1 MLKTYKITEE
11 NTQELREAM
20 KKEPLSR
27 LYRRMEAVALRGEG
41 KSNAEASE
49 ITKFNEKYVSQ
60 LVSLY
65 ANKGLEALSND
76 NRKGGNHRNLTHEQ
90 EEKILEEFRGA
101 AESGQIITPL
111 EIKKK
116 YDEVIGRETKPSF
129 IYAVLSRH
137 EWRKVMPRSQHPNKA
152 SDEEIESS
160 KKLTLESA
168 N

>member
-1 MLKTYKITEE
+1 MGKGYEITEE
-11 NTQELREAM
+11 NARELRTAM

-41 KSNAEASE
+41 KSNGEVAQ

-65 ANKGLEALSND
+65 ANEGLESLSKD
-76 NRKGGNHRNLTHEQ
+76 KRKGGNHRNLTRQQ
-90 EEKILEEFRGA
+90 EEKLLEGFRGI
-101 AESGQIITPL
+101 AESGQIITAS

-116 YDEVIGRETKPSF
+116 YDEAIGRETKPTF
-129 IYAVLSRH
+129 IYSVLSRH

-160 KKLTLESA
+160 KKLSIV
-168 N
+168 